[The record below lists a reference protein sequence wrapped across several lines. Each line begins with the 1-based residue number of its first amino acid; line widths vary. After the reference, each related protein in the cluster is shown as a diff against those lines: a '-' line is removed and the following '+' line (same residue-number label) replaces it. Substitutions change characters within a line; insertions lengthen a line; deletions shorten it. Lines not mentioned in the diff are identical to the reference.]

1 MGNVSEVNESVLIM
15 SIIETTD
22 KLWIEYEVNEPISN
36 FMKSYLFPILLAFL
50 IIYSLLDIG
59 KPSFVADIK
68 AECLSLSFAEQE
80 KTKTESRKILA
91 NMCNLKSLK
100 IKELKKEIENLK
112 KELKISKKNEK
123 ISKNEKSPSQVGC
136 CDKAVITAQ
145 EDMYKAFPDGLKI
158 RHKKTCKTEWI
169 GTYNKEQ
176 SVEQSVIIYDGKLFT
191 SPSGFAKEH
200 YEKESDRKT
209 KTANGWDECEAKN
222 QNGKWR
228 SISELR
234 EFV

>member
-22 KLWIEYEVNEPISN
+22 KLWIEYEVNDPISN
-36 FMKSYLFPILLAFL
+36 FMKSYLFPILLSFL

-68 AECLSLSFAEQE
+68 AECLSFSFAEQE

-91 NMCNLKSLK
+91 NMCNFKSLK

-112 KELKISKKNEK
+112 KELKISKKNDK

-169 GTYNKEQ
+169 GVYNKEQ
-176 SVEQSVIIYDGKLFT
+176 GVIIYDGKSFT
-191 SPSGFAKEH
+191 SPTGFVKEH
-200 YEKESDRKT
+200 YKKESDRKT
-209 KTANGWDECEAKN
+209 KGGNGWEQCQAKN
-222 QNGKWR
+222 QNGEWR
-228 SISELR
+228 AIDELR
-234 EFV
+234 ELV